1 MTTEGAAGD
10 PTDRQGGLSANERLR
25 LRLSTVAWLLV
36 LGGLLLSLPVLF
48 DVGWWAAPALAVIA
62 LLFAA
67 PIAWLV
73 RRALH
78 GRNRGGW
85 RTAWLKAAAIL
96 FATLSILVA
105 APIYYLA
112 IDSALRPMTV
122 PLVTLSDGRKTV
134 MFQGMTHVGS
144 ESFYKSV
151 VYDLEQALTQGYVI
165 FYEGVQDDP
174 QGDAWFARTMAG
186 GGDLS
191 ATYAAFGRACG
202 LDFQLDY
209 FTLLDVDKA
218 AHPERHVAADVSSAD
233 MKREYERLVRTDPD
247 FAAFAKRREA
257 DAGDGDSP
265 DNASARLAR
274 VFGWLDRATPG
285 QQALIGAA
293 CRGVLNRQLARGDD
307 DTPINAVVLDFRNR
321 ALARRIVESPHDRI
335 YVTYGA
341 GHLPGLL
348 NDLKAINPAWEV
360 KSVKW
365 ARTIAPPE
373 NLKGHLP

>member
-1 MTTEGAAGD
+1 MTSRSPDGAATGED
-10 PTDRQGGLSANERLR
+10 VDRLSRRERLR
-25 LRLSTVAWLLV
+25 LRLSTLAWFFLLA
-36 LGGLLLSLPVLF
+36 GMGLSLPVLL
-48 DVGWWAAPALAVIA
+48 DIGWWAPPALALISIA
-62 LLFAA
+62 AAA
-67 PIAWLV
+67 PIAWVL
-73 RRALH
+73 RRVLRGA
-78 GRNRGGW
+78 GRDRW
-85 RTAWLKAAAIL
+85 RTVWLKAATIL
-96 FATLSILVA
+96 FSTLSVLAA

-112 IDSALRPMTV
+112 INSALRPMTV
-122 PLVTLSDGRKTV
+122 PLATLSDGRKTV
-134 MFQGMTHVGS
+134 VFQGMTHVGS

-174 QGDAWFARTMAG
+174 EGDAWFARTMAG

-202 LDFQLDY
+202 LQFQLDY
-209 FTLLDVDKA
+209 FTLLDADKA
-218 AHPERHVAADVSSAD
+218 EHPERHVAADVSTAD
-233 MKREYERLVRTDPD
+233 MKREYERLVRTDPA
-247 FAAFAKRREA
+247 FAAFARDRDAVAA
-257 DAGDGDSP
+257 DAQDS
-265 DNASARLAR
+265 ASARLAR
-274 VFGWLDRATPG
+274 VFGWLDHTTPG
-285 QQALIGAA
+285 QKALIGAA
-293 CRGVLNRQLARGDD
+293 CRGIMNRQLASGEG

-321 ALARRIVESPHDRI
+321 ALARRIVESPSDRI

-348 NDLKAINPAWEV
+348 EAFKALDPAWEV